1 MDLENLEASKGNYK
15 HFMFK
20 EICEQPNIIR
30 RIFKGRADFQR
41 NILNAEAFHGMQ
53 DEKFKKIVFIGCG
66 TSYNAGRA
74 GVYWMENIAGLD
86 VSCEIASEY
95 EYRNIK
101 VNDETLF
108 VFISQSGETA
118 DTLEVLKLI
127 KQKGGHTFGI
137 VNVVGSSIS
146 RLTDYGLFTRA
157 GAEIGVASTKAFTAQ
172 ITCILLLALF
182 LGQKR

>member
-1 MDLENLEASKGNYK
+1 MENE
-15 HFMFK
+15 H
-20 EICEQPNIIR
+20 
-30 RIFKGRADFQR
+30 
-41 NILNAEAFHGMQ
+41 
-53 DEKFKKIVFIGCG
+53 FKKIVFVGCG

-74 GVYWMENIAGLD
+74 GVYRMENIAGLD

-127 KQKGGHTFGI
+127 KQK
-137 VNVVGSSIS
+137 
-146 RLTDYGLFTRA
+146 
-157 GAEIGVASTKAFTAQ
+157 
-172 ITCILLLALF
+172 
-182 LGQKR
+182 

>member
-1 MDLENLEASKGNYK
+1 MDLENLEASKGDYK
-15 HFMFK
+15 HFMLK

-41 NILNAEAFHGMQ
+41 NILNAEAFHGMEN
-53 DEKFKKIVFIGCG
+53 EKFKKIVFVGCG

-74 GVYWMENIAGLD
+74 GVYRMENIAGLD

-127 KQKGGHTFGI
+127 KQK
-137 VNVVGSSIS
+137 
-146 RLTDYGLFTRA
+146 
-157 GAEIGVASTKAFTAQ
+157 
-172 ITCILLLALF
+172 
-182 LGQKR
+182 